1 MSTWSSKQSSSC
13 PRPLPIAAAA
23 EDIVLFQLSC
33 APLSLA
39 TLSIL
44 RCRPSWLFHFTSTV
58 LVILDLNIGERLLF
72 LSQILDIV
80 PRVVSAAPNSP
91 INLPELKSNCCKNQK
106 PPETEFDIQMVEDYR
121 KYLLKICTYAIL
133 AQPWLIAHF
142 RNTNK
147 PKNCVT
153 QIFGNGKND
162 YLVLNQNISGDQH
175 QCFPLSTNQRFL
187 MIVNM
192 RSILSPQEK
201 SVQGIMVMAKCKCRL
216 FLAAHNRIC

>member
-1 MSTWSSKQSSSC
+1 MSTWSSKQSWSC

-23 EDIVLFQLSC
+23 EDIVPAQLCTALTGDSVYLAFSPKLTLLRSQFWKFWTLILGYIC
-33 APLSLA
+33 FFAPN
-39 TLSIL
+39 
-44 RCRPSWLFHFTSTV
+44 FGH
-58 LVILDLNIGERLLF
+58 G
-72 LSQILDIV
+72 
-80 PRVVSAAPNSP
+80 RVVRVVRAAPHSP

-162 YLVLNQNISGDQH
+162 
-175 QCFPLSTNQRFL
+175 
-187 MIVNM
+187 
-192 RSILSPQEK
+192 
-201 SVQGIMVMAKCKCRL
+201 
-216 FLAAHNRIC
+216 

>member
-39 TLSIL
+39 TLSVL
-44 RCRPSWLFHFTSTV
+44 HCSPSWLFHFTSTV
-58 LVILDLNIGERLLF
+58 LVILDLNIGEHLF
-72 LSQILDIV
+72 FA
-80 PRVVSAAPNSP
+80 PNFGHCRVVSAAPHSP

-162 YLVLNQNISGDQH
+162 
-175 QCFPLSTNQRFL
+175 
-187 MIVNM
+187 
-192 RSILSPQEK
+192 
-201 SVQGIMVMAKCKCRL
+201 
-216 FLAAHNRIC
+216 